1 MEQIKVENLTF
12 KYPLSPKPAL
22 TDINLTINEGEF
34 VVLCGATGSGKST
47 LLRLL
52 KQEISPRGE
61 MSGKV
66 HLLGNDELTIRES
79 AQKIGFVVQNPAE
92 QLVTDK
98 VWHEL
103 AFGLENLGCPP
114 KIIAGRIA
122 EIAGYFGIEEWYE
135 RPVAELSGGQ
145 QQLLNLA
152 AVMTMNPEILILD
165 EPSAQL
171 DPIAASEFFT
181 TLKKLN
187 NDFAMTIIIAEHRL
201 EELIPISDRLIIME
215 NGKIK
220 ANDSPEK
227 VISLID
233 KSDNIFSAVPAA
245 SRLFIALN
253 GNALMQKCPLT
264 IREGRDFIRRNY
276 SNAVQPAPGHEY
288 SYAKNA
294 ALSFKNVF
302 FRYERDSKDVLKDAD
317 ICIYENEIYSI
328 LGGNGSGKS
337 TLLKLASGILKPYS
351 GTIKVFDK
359 KIKDYKG
366 KSLYTD
372 TLSLLP
378 QNVQSLFSHNSV
390 REELADEDSYKNLPF
405 DITGLLDSHP
415 YDLSG
420 GEQQLLAL
428 AKVLEKHPRILLMDE
443 PTKGLDA
450 EKKAALGRILKELKA
465 KGSTI
470 VIVSHDVEF
479 SAVYSDRC
487 GLFFNGG
494 IITENTPELFFSE
507 NKYYTTAAARMSSGY
522 YERTVTLDALQDIIN
537 KNRN

>member
-66 HLLGNDELTIRES
+66 YLQGNDELTIRES

-201 EELIPISDRLIIME
+201 EELIPISDRFIIME

-288 SYAKNA
+288 SHSKNA

-415 YDLSG
+415 YDFSG

-470 VIVSHDVEF
+470 VIVSHDMEF
-479 SAVYSDRC
+479 SAAYSDRC

>member
-276 SNAVQPAPGHEY
+276 SNAVQPAPCHEY
-288 SYAKNA
+288 SHSKNA

-302 FRYERDSKDVLKDAD
+302 FRYERDSKDILKDAD
-317 ICIYENEIYSI
+317 ICIYQNEIYSI

-450 EKKAALGRILKELKA
+450 EKKAALGRILKELKS